1 MAFEA
6 RWIGGP
12 GRLRA
17 TTPWGRSDI
26 LSLADLAAG
35 YEWVKAMRPVPLTK
49 ESLVP
54 LVLAALTPLAA
65 VALTQ
70 APVAKV
76 LGEIKGLLL
85 F

>member
-1 MAFEA
+1 
-6 RWIGGP
+6 
-12 GRLRA
+12 
-17 TTPWGRSDI
+17 
-26 LSLADLAAG
+26 
-35 YEWVKAMRPVPLTK
+35 MRPAPLTK
-49 ESLVP
+49 ASLVP
-54 LVLAALTPLAA
+54 LVLAALVPLAV